1 MLCIQLHNRAHH
13 LICGIGQSLPLL
25 GSVANERVQHSPLQ
39 HVQMIPY
46 MTAEKKHVEL
56 WGKANLVTF
65 AVLLPDKR
73 PLDSLFLVFEFR
85 TRMLLRNNGVTE
97 GNVLITGYIRGAHT

>member
-1 MLCIQLHNRAHH
+1 
-13 LICGIGQSLPLL
+13 
-25 GSVANERVQHSPLQ
+25 
-39 HVQMIPY
+39 MIPY

-85 TRMLLRNNGVTE
+85 TRMRLGNNGVTDDS
-97 GNVLITGYIRGAHT
+97 VLITGYTRDAHT

>member
-1 MLCIQLHNRAHH
+1 MLCIQLHRAHH

-25 GSVANERVQHSPLQ
+25 SSVANERVQDSPLQ